1 MGGRLGF
8 EPGAQVIEVRDEPE
22 RGTLIGLAY
31 EIAQGAA
38 AVEGLGDASDDRA
51 AQAVVREFLEDLAT
65 DTGAQIQHLRPEPL
79 DRDREQIG
87 THGPGFADEVIGI
100 RRARQQRAD
109 AGKEEDVRAADF
121 DQLRHRFCVV
131 APVVADKPGRLR
143 SGRQADALEWRL
155 RGLKCWERPIRES
168 EPMSERD
175 SEANR
180 LSARAARYA
189 RVGANVGGVAARI
202 AGTRLFGVEGRNA
215 SNAEALA
222 KALGGLKGPIM
233 KVAQLIATI
242 PDVVPPEY
250 AAELQKLQSQAP
262 PMGAAFVK
270 RRMMA
275 ELGPQW
281 RERFGEFDL
290 KPAAAASLGQVHR
303 ATTLEGAPLACK
315 LQYPDMES
323 AVEAD
328 IAQLEV
334 LFALHRRM
342 GAVIDTSEIAK
353 EIGARVRE
361 ELDYRREARHIALY
375 RAILADTPEVRVPAV
390 EQGLSTRRLLTM
402 HWLDGSPILSHK
414 QDGQESRDRI
424 STAMF
429 KAWWRPFSHHGVIH
443 GDPHLGNY
451 TVFSEAGEPAG
462 INLLDYGCIRIFPPS
477 FVGGV
482 VDLYRGL
489 RDGEEARVI
498 HAYETWGFKGLT
510 KDLVDTLNIWAR
522 FIYGP
527 LLEDRV
533 RRIAEDVSPAEYGR
547 KQAFQVHQAL
557 KRRGPVTVPR
567 EFVFMDRAAIGLGG
581 VFLHLD
587 AELNFHR
594 LFEAEIEGFSVET
607 VSGRQIAALAAA
619 GLISSGV

>member
-1 MGGRLGF
+1 
-8 EPGAQVIEVRDEPE
+8 
-22 RGTLIGLAY
+22 
-31 EIAQGAA
+31 
-38 AVEGLGDASDDRA
+38 
-51 AQAVVREFLEDLAT
+51 
-65 DTGAQIQHLRPEPL
+65 
-79 DRDREQIG
+79 
-87 THGPGFADEVIGI
+87 
-100 RRARQQRAD
+100 
-109 AGKEEDVRAADF
+109 
-121 DQLRHRFCVV
+121 
-131 APVVADKPGRLR
+131 
-143 SGRQADALEWRL
+143 
-155 RGLKCWERPIRES
+155 
-168 EPMSERD
+168 MSERD

-180 LSARAARYA
+180 FSARAARYA

-202 AGTRLFGVEGRNA
+202 AGTRLFGLDGRNA

-233 KVAQLIATI
+233 KVAQLVATI

-303 ATTLEGAPLACK
+303 AVSLDGVQLACK

-328 IAQLEV
+328 ISQLDI

-342 GAVIDTSEIAK
+342 EPVIDTTEIAK

-361 ELDYRREARHIALY
+361 ELDYLREAKHIALY
-375 RAILADTPEVRVPAV
+375 REMLAHTPEVRVPAL
-390 EQGLSTRRLLTM
+390 EASLSTRRLLTM
-402 HWLDGSPILSHK
+402 HWLEGDRILDHK
-414 QDGQESRDRI
+414 QDGQEARDRI

-451 TVFSEAGEPAG
+451 TVFSEDGAPGG

-489 RDGEEARVI
+489 LENDQARVV
-498 HAYETWGFKGLT
+498 HAYETWGFKGLG
-510 KDLVDTLNIWAR
+510 KDLVETLNIWAR

-527 LLEDRV
+527 LLEDRT
-533 RRIAEDVSPAEYGR
+533 RRIAEGVSPAEYGR

-557 KRRGPVTVPR
+557 KQRGPVTVPR

-594 LFEAEIEGFSVET
+594 LFEREIENFAVER
-607 VSGRQIAALAAA
+607 VASDQANALNRA
-619 GLISSGV
+619 GLAPAR

>member
-1 MGGRLGF
+1 
-8 EPGAQVIEVRDEPE
+8 
-22 RGTLIGLAY
+22 
-31 EIAQGAA
+31 
-38 AVEGLGDASDDRA
+38 
-51 AQAVVREFLEDLAT
+51 
-65 DTGAQIQHLRPEPL
+65 
-79 DRDREQIG
+79 
-87 THGPGFADEVIGI
+87 
-100 RRARQQRAD
+100 
-109 AGKEEDVRAADF
+109 
-121 DQLRHRFCVV
+121 
-131 APVVADKPGRLR
+131 
-143 SGRQADALEWRL
+143 
-155 RGLKCWERPIRES
+155 
-168 EPMSERD
+168 MSERD

-180 LSARAARYA
+180 FSARAARYA

-202 AGTRLFGVEGRNA
+202 AGTRLFGLEGRNL

-233 KVAQLIATI
+233 KVAQLVATI

-250 AAELQKLQSQAP
+250 AAELQKLQSEAP

-275 ELGPQW
+275 ELGAGW

-303 ATTLEGAPLACK
+303 AATRDGVPLACK

-328 IAQLEV
+328 IAQLDI
-334 LFALHRRM
+334 LFSLHRRM
-342 GAVIDTSEIAK
+342 DPVIDTTEIAK
-353 EIGARVRE
+353 EISARVRE
-361 ELDYRREARHIALY
+361 ELDYKREARHIALY
-375 RAILADTPEVRVPAV
+375 RQMLAATPEVRVPATV
-390 EQGLSTRRLLTM
+390 PELSTRRLLTM
-402 HWLDGSPILSHK
+402 HWLEGDKILNHK
-414 QDGQESRDRI
+414 QASQAVRDRI

-429 KAWWRPFSHHGVIH
+429 RAWWRPFSHQGVIH

-451 TVFSEAGEPAG
+451 TVFSEAGEPQG

-489 RDGEEARVI
+489 LEGDEARVV
-498 HAYETWGFKGLT
+498 HAYEVWGFKGLT
-510 KDLVDTLNIWAR
+510 KELIDTLNIWAR

-527 LLEDRV
+527 LLEDRT
-533 RRIAEDVSPAEYGR
+533 RRIAEGVSPAEYGR
-547 KQAFQVHQAL
+547 KQAFQVHTAL
-557 KRRGPVTVPR
+557 KARGPVTVPR

-594 LFEAEIEGFSVET
+594 LFEQEIEDFSVARVAGE
-607 VSGRQIAALAAA
+607 QAAALSAA
-619 GLISSGV
+619 GLAGA